1 MNNMVTRI
9 ELIDEIRK
17 QIPERLWDRNKTSV
31 RYMKHKE
38 LTSLLD
44 IIQKLKDTT
53 QYKKL
58 NKPVDLQ

>member
-1 MNNMVTRI
+1 MVTRI